1 MTDGL
6 SMQKCPKCGKEN
18 LAYMTHCVH
27 CGAALEAMFSFDGE
41 IDLPEN
47 TPEEDVATLPFIL
60 EEMQSA
66 PQLIED
72 DTTDKDEDNSEAQE
86 TDSDTPEWLKRVR
99 QRAQAEEDASGR
111 LTKSL
116 NTMQERLEDDTK
128 SDADSQYQ
136 DWLDDLREKAEL
148 KKAKQAERLKP
159 SPKDEQGVPEW
170 LRRIRALHPEDE
182 GGEDLLNPDDE
193 WTEEALEELRKK
205 ELGDD
210 YVPLK
215 VLENKEPDEASEDDE
230 DEPDIP
236 DEPDEPE
243 IEHNIPED
251 DLDLES
257 TNALRQEE
265 EAQAKTPEEPLS
277 EETGFVIVGDVK
289 LNPNEVFDTQIT
301 EVSPE
306 KNDEG
311 LPAIAKRA
319 LDADREA
326 ILQDLVILRGQ
337 HEKVAL
343 LKTLLSE
350 EGRPLPGKNEEK
362 AQRKDYSRLIIG
374 LAIISILL
382 LSIIFIPRQS
392 SAKAAVSVP
401 QERFSRHLD
410 TIDKD
415 EKVLL
420 VMSYSA
426 ASAPELEAL
435 AAPVLQHLNN
445 KGLSWQAITLRMDG
459 VWLAESLYQQAK
471 LENHPAPVY
480 IPGGQFA
487 MLDMALNPKSDTE
500 VDAKNAPKEAMPNLE
515 GFDFVLLLTDS
526 SFTVRGWLEQVA
538 PNYRSLN
545 TLAIISQKEA
555 VAIQPYFASGQI
567 LAYLTGVGGLK
578 EANLMAGINPNV
590 YTVGL
595 LSMVLLLILGISL
608 RRVRDEQ
615 PKTEDGGQA

>member
-27 CGAALEAMFSFDGE
+27 CGTALEAMFSFDGQV
-41 IDLPEN
+41 DLPEN

-72 DTTDKDEDNSEAQE
+72 DTTDKDEGNSETQE

-99 QRAQAEEDASGR
+99 QRAQAEEDATGR

-128 SDADSQYQ
+128 SDAESQYQ
-136 DWLDDLREKAEL
+136 VWLDDLREKAEL

-182 GGEDLLNPDDE
+182 GGEDFFNPDDE
-193 WTEEALEELRKK
+193 WTEEALEELRRKG
-205 ELGDD
+205 LGDD

-215 VLENKEPDEASEDDE
+215 VLENKEPDEAPEDDD
-230 DEPDIP
+230 DEP

-257 TNALRQEE
+257 TDMPRQE
-265 EAQAKTPEEPLS
+265 EAQAKPSEKPLS

-289 LNPNEVFDTQIT
+289 LNPDEVFDTQVT
-301 EVSPE
+301 EVSPDE
-306 KNDEG
+306 SDEG

-362 AQRKDYSRLIIG
+362 VQKKDYSRLIIG
-374 LAIISILL
+374 LALIIILL
-382 LSIIFIPRQS
+382 LSIIFIPRHS
-392 SAKAAVSVP
+392 SAKAAVSIP
-401 QERFSRHLD
+401 QERFSRYLD
-410 TIDKD
+410 TTDKD
-415 EKVLL
+415 EKLLL

-435 AAPVLQHLNN
+435 AAPVLQQLDSQ
-445 KGLSWQAITLRMDG
+445 GLSWQAITLRMDG
-459 VWLAESLYQQAK
+459 LWLAESLYQQAK
-471 LENHPAPVY
+471 LENHTAPVY
-480 IPGGQFA
+480 VPGGQFA
-487 MLDMALNPKSDTE
+487 MLDMALNPKSDAE
-500 VDAKNAPKEAMPNLE
+500 VDAKKAPKDEMPNLE
-515 GFDFVLLLTDS
+515 DFDYVLLLTDS

-545 TLAIISQKEA
+545 TQAIISQKEA

-567 LAYLTGVGGLK
+567 LAYLTGVGGLE
-578 EANLMAGINPNV
+578 EANLMAGINPSV
-590 YTVGL
+590 YHVGL

>member
-27 CGAALEAMFSFDGE
+27 CGTALEAMFSFDGE

-72 DTTDKDEDNSEAQE
+72 DTTDKDEDNSETQE
-86 TDSDTPEWLKRVR
+86 TESDTPEWLKRVR
-99 QRAQAEEDASGR
+99 QRAQAEEDATGR

-128 SDADSQYQ
+128 SDAESQYQ
-136 DWLDDLREKAEL
+136 VWLDDLREKAEL

-182 GGEDLLNPDDE
+182 GGEDFFNPDDE
-193 WTEEALEELRKK
+193 WTEEALEELRRKG
-205 ELGDD
+205 LGDD

-215 VLENKEPDEASEDDE
+215 VLENKEPDEAPEDDD
-230 DEPDIP
+230 DEP

-257 TNALRQEE
+257 TDMPRQE
-265 EAQAKTPEEPLS
+265 EAQAKPSEKPLS

-289 LNPNEVFDTQIT
+289 LNPDEVFDTQVT
-301 EVSPE
+301 EVSPNE
-306 KNDEG
+306 SDEG

-362 AQRKDYSRLIIG
+362 VQKKDYSRLIIG
-374 LAIISILL
+374 LALIIILL
-382 LSIIFIPRQS
+382 LSIIFIPKHS
-392 SAKAAVSVP
+392 SAKATVSVP
-401 QERFSRHLD
+401 QDRFSRHLD

-415 EKVLL
+415 EKLLL

-435 AAPVLQHLNN
+435 VAPVLQNLNN

-459 VWLAESLYQQAK
+459 LWLAESLYQQAK

-480 IPGGQFA
+480 VPGGQFA
-487 MLDMALNPKSDTE
+487 MLDMALNPKSDAE
-500 VDAKNAPKEAMPNLE
+500 VDAKKAPKEEIPNLE
-515 GFDFVLLLTDS
+515 DFDYVLLLTDS
-526 SFTVRGWLEQVA
+526 SFTVSGWLEQVA
-538 PNYRSLN
+538 PNYPFLS

-578 EANLMAGINPNV
+578 EISLTAGINQSV
-590 YTVGL
+590 YHVGL
-595 LSMVLLLILGISL
+595 ISMVLLLILGFLL
-608 RRVRDEQ
+608 RRVSDEQ

>member
-27 CGAALEAMFSFDGE
+27 CGTALEAMFSFDGE

-72 DTTDKDEDNSEAQE
+72 DTTDKDEDNSETQE
-86 TDSDTPEWLKRVR
+86 TESDTPEWLKRVR
-99 QRAQAEEDASGR
+99 QRAQAEEDATGR

-128 SDADSQYQ
+128 SDAESQYQ
-136 DWLDDLREKAEL
+136 VWLDDLREKAEL

-182 GGEDLLNPDDE
+182 GGEDLFNPDDE
-193 WTEEALEELRKK
+193 WTEEALEELRRKG
-205 ELGDD
+205 LGDD

-215 VLENKEPDEASEDDE
+215 VLENKELDEVPEDDE
-230 DEPDIP
+230 DEP

-257 TNALRQEE
+257 TDMPRQE
-265 EAQAKTPEEPLS
+265 EAQAKPSEKPLS

-289 LNPNEVFDTQIT
+289 LNPDEVFDTQVT
-301 EVSPE
+301 EVSP
-306 KNDEG
+306 DESDED

-362 AQRKDYSRLIIG
+362 VQKKDYSRLIIG
-374 LAIISILL
+374 LALIIILL
-382 LSIIFIPRQS
+382 LSIIFIPRHS
-392 SAKAAVSVP
+392 SAKATVSVP

-410 TIDKD
+410 TTDKD
-415 EKVLL
+415 EKLLL

-435 AAPVLQHLNN
+435 AAPVLQQLDSQ
-445 KGLSWQAITLRMDG
+445 GLSWQAITLRMDG
-459 VWLAESLYQQAK
+459 LWLAESLYQQAK
-471 LENHPAPVY
+471 LEDYSAPVY
-480 IPGGQFA
+480 VPGGQFA
-487 MLDMALNPKSDTE
+487 MLDMALNPKSDAE
-500 VDAKNAPKEAMPNLE
+500 VDAKKAPKDEMPNLE
-515 GFDFVLLLTDS
+515 DFDYVLLLTDS

-567 LAYLTGVGGLK
+567 LAYLTGVGGLE
-578 EANLMAGINPNV
+578 EANLMAGINPSV
-590 YTVGL
+590 YHVGL